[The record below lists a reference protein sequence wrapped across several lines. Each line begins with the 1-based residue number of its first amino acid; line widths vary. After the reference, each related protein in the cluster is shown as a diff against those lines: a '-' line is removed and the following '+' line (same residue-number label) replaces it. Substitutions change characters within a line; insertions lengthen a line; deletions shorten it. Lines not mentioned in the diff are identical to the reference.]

1 MNLNEM
7 TARELAA
14 ALKNREVSAIDVTEN
29 ALERA
34 KQIFLL
40 NIFTSIFL
48 LQNVFF
54 ILSPHSSLLL

>member
-34 KQIFLL
+34 ERIGEQVGAFAHLTPEL
-40 NIFTSIFL
+40 ARD
-48 LQNVFF
+48 QAVFV
-54 ILSPHSSLLL
+54 S